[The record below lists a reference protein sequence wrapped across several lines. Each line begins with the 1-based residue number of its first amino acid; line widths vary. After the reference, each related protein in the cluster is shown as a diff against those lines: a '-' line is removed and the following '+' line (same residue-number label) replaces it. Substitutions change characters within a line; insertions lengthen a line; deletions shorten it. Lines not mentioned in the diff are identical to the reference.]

1 MTEIADIFAENN
13 MTLILS
19 LPVNDPALA
28 RAAVVG
34 GADMVKT
41 HIHLKHQ
48 ASGTG
53 FGSLEEERQALLSI
67 LETVDIPV
75 GLVIGAAET
84 ADEMEMDEVESM
96 GFAYIDAYA
105 HHLPAWMMARSRLP
119 HMVAVEERYIDL
131 IPQFENLG
139 MDMVEAAVVPHQ
151 EYGLPLNLYDLGVYG
166 YICEITDLPV
176 IVPTQ
181 KAIRPDEVTMLADA
195 GISALMIGAIV
206 TGSTPDSIEKVTAEY
221 RQAIDK
227 L

>member
-1 MTEIADIFAENN
+1 
-13 MTLILS
+13 
-19 LPVNDPALA
+19 
-28 RAAVVG
+28 
-34 GADMVKT
+34 
-41 HIHLKHQ
+41 
-48 ASGTG
+48 
-53 FGSLEEERQALLSI
+53 
-67 LETVDIPV
+67 
-75 GLVIGAAET
+75 
-84 ADEMEMDEVESM
+84 
-96 GFAYIDAYA
+96 
-105 HHLPAWMMARSRLP
+105 
-119 HMVAVEERYIDL
+119 
-131 IPQFENLG
+131 